1 LNTLPEP
8 AIPATIVL
16 KAKTAALEI
25 AAATG
30 YDARTA
36 LRALLH
42 GPDAIRPLRMR
53 EALRPHAEAWRAEH
67 LAGGGHP

>member
-1 LNTLPEP
+1 MNTDEP

-16 KAKTAALEI
+16 RAKTAALEI

-36 LRALLH
+36 LRALLN
-42 GPDAIRPLRMR
+42 GPDAIRPLRIR
-53 EALRPHAEAWRAEH
+53 EALRPRACAWRAAN
-67 LAGGGHP
+67 LKNGGAK